1 MIQSKRRIYECE
13 NVKFDTEV
21 IGRSNMF
28 QQHDS
33 VFKRNNQS
41 FECECVR
48 FIIFFFLYKFIYS
61 IKNDSFFIFHDS
73 ILIINFFLNIIK
85 KLYFI

>member
-48 FIIFFFLYKFIYS
+48 FIFIFFFFV
-61 IKNDSFFIFHDS
+61 
-73 ILIINFFLNIIK
+73 
-85 KLYFI
+85 